1 MAAALTPLLF
11 WLFGEAVAEL
21 LSNLGGTGDLA
32 SALRLGVLL
41 MGMGILLWLAVW
53 R

>member
-1 MAAALTPLLF
+1 MRDAVIPLLF
-11 WLFGEAVAEL
+11 WLFGGAVAQL
-21 LSNLGGTGDLA
+21 VSTLTGTVDRA

-41 MGMGILLWLAVW
+41 MGMGTLIWLAGW